1 MTIAVGAPLSE
12 AFGSEPIKIKKKE
25 KKKKDRQLYPINKHI
40 YPQELK
46 ETINVFDDN
55 FQEKSNI
62 MPYGIV
68 SNDDYESINTNE
80 GKTHYGNFF
89 PYDQYSFNGK
99 KKEEVPPPPPQVLPS
114 PQVVQLPSQVP
125 PSPRVVQPLPQVP
138 PSPRVVQQNTGNQYI
153 SNQDYEEFKQFKT
166 QQAQIINQQKE
177 KSQLIESFSNIN
189 DDFNDVLLFGLMGIF
204 FLIFTDYIYKLGK
217 KSY

>member
-62 MPYGIV
+62 MPFG
-68 SNDDYESINTNE
+68 
-80 GKTHYGNFF
+80 THSE
-89 PYDQYSFNGK
+89 DSYSPLD
-99 KKEEVPPPPPQVLPS
+99 EE
-114 PQVVQLPSQVP
+114 
-125 PSPRVVQPLPQVP
+125 
-138 PSPRVVQQNTGNQYI
+138 
-153 SNQDYEEFKQFKT
+153 KKT
-166 QQAQIINQQKE
+166 Q
-177 KSQLIESFSNIN
+177 
-189 DDFNDVLLFGLMGIF
+189 
-204 FLIFTDYIYKLGK
+204 T
-217 KSY
+217 